1 MKPKTEICI
10 VKKKAASP
18 PPPPP
23 QLCTQISLNPEGNF
37 MVVTVSLPSELR
49 RKLSSLSSIKT
60 LVERISTFESQT
72 KKKNNKN
79 LPRFH
84 KLNQMP

>member
-1 MKPKTEICI
+1 
-10 VKKKAASP
+10 
-18 PPPPP
+18 
-23 QLCTQISLNPEGNF
+23 

-60 LVERISTFESQT
+60 LAERISTFESQT
-72 KKKNNKN
+72 KKKNDKN